1 MTSSTRTRPA
11 QVSAEDRK
19 AQAEKLHASISD
31 QVDALRNSGD
41 WQRFL
46 DFAQSFHAYSLNNLL
61 LILSQMPTATAV
73 AGFRQWQ
80 SKGRQVVRGARS
92 IKIFGYS
99 QKKIIETDDN
109 GDEIEKRTAR
119 FPILSVFDLSQT
131 EPIDGV
137 PDYSSPAR
145 QLTGDDDHG
154 IIEPLTKH
162 LTGAGW
168 TVTRERIGG
177 CANGY
182 AQSANRTVVI
192 DSRLSPAQAAKT
204 TLHETAHVLL
214 GHVDEDPSEYVEH
227 RGLRETEAESVAY
240 VVAGILGLDTSAY
253 SVGYIAGWTDGDT
266 ALIKATAEQ
275 VLRVSHQIAEI
286 LAPVAD
292 AEPASS

>member
-1 MTSSTRTRPA
+1 MTTTTTRPA
-11 QVSAEDRK
+11 KISAEDRK

-31 QVDALRNSGD
+31 QVEELRNSDD

-46 DFAQSFHAYSLNNLL
+46 DFAQSFHSYSLNNLL
-61 LILSQMPTATAV
+61 LILSQMPEATAV

-80 SKGRQVVRGARS
+80 AKGRQVVRGARS

-99 QKKIIETDDN
+99 QKKITETDDN

-131 EPIDGV
+131 EPVEGF
-137 PDYSSPAR
+137 PDYSSPTR

-154 IIEPLTKH
+154 IIDPLTAY

-168 TVTRERIGG
+168 TVTRERIAGG
-177 CANGY
+177 ANGY
-182 AQSANRTVVI
+182 AQPTTRTVVI

-227 RGLRETEAESVAY
+227 RGLKETEAESVAY

-266 ALIKATAEQ
+266 ALIKTTAER

-286 LAPVAD
+286 LAPVSD
-292 AEPASS
+292 EPLASS